1 MELPKVSSWM
11 ERYLA
16 LVHHFN
22 ADIIGLPIPEKPRRL
37 SDSRKDW
44 ARTALEEELIEFYNA
59 ETLEDEAD
67 ALVDLSY
74 FALGRL
80 VEMGIVPG
88 LVFDEVHEAN
98 MRKRR
103 GELSKRPNSLGFD
116 AVKPEGWTGPNLL
129 PYLSLDRSAVRAM
142 YDVKLATLELAEA
155 TQTLDVELGEAG
167 KPKFLILGHAR
178 HGKDTV
184 AEILRDE
191 YGFTFTSSS
200 LFCAEKVIWKA
211 IHNQR
216 AAIDRHIAASSPGMS
231 AEQLIEELG
240 MMAGREY
247 PSYAECFADRAN
259 FRAAWFSLIAAYCY
273 PDKERLARE
282 IFAENDIYVGI
293 RNRRELNAVLNA
305 GLADVTIWVD
315 ASERV
320 DQEPM
325 ASCTVE
331 PWMAMFTID
340 NNGFAEDLRRNVH
353 QLMSTLGF
361 ERSTEC

>member
-11 ERYLA
+11 ERFLA
-16 LVHHFN
+16 LVHVFN
-22 ADIIGLPIPEKPRRL
+22 RDIIGYPIPEKPQRL
-37 SDSRKDW
+37 SDDRKDW
-44 ARTALEEELIEFYNA
+44 ARTVLEEELIEFYNA

-80 VEMGIVPG
+80 VEMGVVPG

-103 GELSKRPNSLGFD
+103 GELSKRPNSLGYD
-116 AVKPEGWTGPNLL
+116 AVKPDGWTGPNLL

-155 TQTLDVELGEAG
+155 AQTLDVELGETG

-200 LFCAEKVIWKA
+200 LFCAEKVIWDA
-211 IHNQR
+211 IHNQQ
-216 AAIDRHIAASSPGMS
+216 AAIDRHIAASRPGMS
-231 AEQLIEELG
+231 AGQLIEELG

-247 PSYAECFADRAN
+247 PSYAECFADRGN
-259 FRAAWFSLIAAYCY
+259 FRAAWFSLIAAYLH
-273 PDKERLARE
+273 PEMERLGRE
-282 IFAENDIYVGI
+282 IFAENDVYVGI
-293 RNRRELNAVLNA
+293 RNKRELNAVLNA

-320 DQEPM
+320 DQESM

-340 NNGFAEDLRRNVH
+340 NNGSAEDLHRNVR

-361 ERSTEC
+361 ERTA

>member
-16 LVHHFN
+16 LVHRFN

-155 TQTLDVELGEAG
+155 AQTLDVELGETG
-167 KPKFLILGHAR
+167 KPKFLVLGHAR

-200 LFCAEKVIWKA
+200 LFCAEKVIWEA
-211 IHNQR
+211 VHNQQ
-216 AAIDRHIAASSPGMS
+216 AAIDRHIAAGSPGMS
-231 AEQLIEELG
+231 AGQLIEELE

-247 PSYAECFADRAN
+247 PSYAECFADRGN
-259 FRAAWFSLIAAYCY
+259 FRAAWFSLIAAYLH
-273 PDKERLARE
+273 PEMERLGRE
-282 IFAENDIYVGI
+282 IFAENDVYVGI
-293 RNRRELNAVLNA
+293 RNKRELNAVLNA

-320 DQEPM
+320 DQESM

-340 NNGFAEDLRRNVH
+340 NNGSAEDLRRNVH

>member
-16 LVHHFN
+16 LVHRFN
-22 ADIIGLPIPEKPRRL
+22 ADIIGLPIPETPTRL
-37 SDSRKDW
+37 GHARKAW
-44 ARTALEEELIEFYNA
+44 ASGAIAEELDEFEKA

-67 ALVDLSY
+67 ALIDLSY

-129 PYLSLDRSAVRAM
+129 PYLSLDRSDIRAM
-142 YDVKLATLELAEA
+142 YDVKLATAELAEA
-155 TQTLDVELGEAG
+155 AQKLDIERGEAG

-184 AEILRDE
+184 AELLSDE
-191 YGFTFTSSS
+191 YGFAFTSSS
-200 LFCAEKVIWKA
+200 LFCAEKVIWEA
-211 IHNQR
+211 VHNQQ
-216 AAIDRHIAASSPGMS
+216 AAIDRHIAAGSPGMS
-231 AEQLIEELG
+231 AGQLIEELG

-247 PSYAECFADRAN
+247 PSYAECFADRGN

-273 PDKERLARE
+273 PEKERLARE
-282 IFAENDIYVGI
+282 IFAENDVYVGI
-293 RNRRELNAVLNA
+293 RHPTELNAAINS
-305 GLADVTIWVD
+305 GLVDISIWID
-315 ASERV
+315 ASERLEA
-320 DQEPM
+320 EPLS
-325 ASCTVE
+325 SCKVE
-331 PWMAMFTID
+331 PWMAMFTVD
-340 NNGFAEDLRRNVH
+340 NNGNPEDLRRNVR
-353 QLMSTLGF
+353 QLMATLGF
-361 ERSTEC
+361 ERTA

>member
-16 LVHHFN
+16 LVHRFN
-22 ADIIGLPIPEKPRRL
+22 ADIIGLPIPEAPTRL
-37 SDSRKDW
+37 APARKSW
-44 ARTALEEELIEFYNA
+44 AGLALSEELTEFLSA
-59 ETLEDEAD
+59 ETLEDEVD

-80 VEMGIVPG
+80 VEMGVVPG
-88 LVFDEVHEAN
+88 AVFDEVHEAN

-116 AVKPEGWTGPNLL
+116 AVKPEGWTGPALL
-129 PYLSLDRSAVRAM
+129 PYLSLDRSDIRAM
-142 YDVKLATLELAEA
+142 YDVKLATAELAEA
-155 TQTLDVELGEAG
+155 AQTLDIEPGEAG
-167 KPKFLILGHAR
+167 KPKFLVLGHAR

-200 LFCAEKVIWKA
+200 LFCAEKVIWDA
-211 IHNQR
+211 IHNQQ

-231 AEQLIEELG
+231 AGQLIEELE

-247 PSYAECFADRAN
+247 PSYAECFADRGN
-259 FRAAWFSLIAAYCY
+259 FRAAWFSLIAAYLY
-273 PDKERLARE
+273 PEMERLGRE

-293 RNRRELNAVLNA
+293 RNKRELNAVLNA
-305 GLADVTIWVD
+305 GLADVTVWVD

-340 NNGFAEDLRRNVH
+340 NNGSAEDLHRNVH

-361 ERSTEC
+361 ERTA

>member
-11 ERYLA
+11 ERFLA
-16 LVHHFN
+16 LVHVFN
-22 ADIIGLPIPEKPRRL
+22 RDIIGYPIPEKPQRL
-37 SDSRKDW
+37 SDDRKDW
-44 ARTALEEELIEFYNA
+44 ARTVLEEELIEFYNA

-80 VEMGIVPG
+80 IEMGVVPG
-88 LVFDEVHEAN
+88 IVFDEVHEAN
-98 MRKRR
+98 MRKVR
-103 GELSKRPNSLGFD
+103 GTRSKRSDGLGFD
-116 AVKPEGWTGPNLL
+116 AMKPEGWTGPDLL
-129 PYLSLDRSAVRAM
+129 PYLSLDRSDILAM
-142 YDVKLATLELAEA
+142 YDVKLATAELAEA
-155 TQTLDVELGEAG
+155 AQTLDVELGEAG

-184 AEILRDE
+184 AEILRDC
-191 YGFTFTSSS
+191 YGFAFTSSS
-200 LFCAEKVIWKA
+200 LFCAEKVIWDA
-211 IHNQR
+211 VHNQQ
-216 AAIDRHIAASSPGMS
+216 AAIDRHIAAGSPGMS
-231 AEQLIEELG
+231 AGQLIEELE

-247 PSYAECFADRAN
+247 PSYAECFADRGN

-273 PDKERLARE
+273 PNKERLGRE

-293 RNRRELNAVLNA
+293 RNKRELNAVLNA
-305 GLADVTIWVD
+305 GLADITIWVD

-331 PWMAMFTID
+331 PWMAAFAID
-340 NNGFAEDLRRNVH
+340 NNGTAEDLHRNVH
-353 QLMSTLGF
+353 QLMATLGF
-361 ERSTEC
+361 ERIA

>member
-1 MELPKVSSWM
+1 MKLPKVSSWM

-16 LVHHFN
+16 LVHRFS
-22 ADIIGLPIPEKPRRL
+22 ADVIGLPIPETPTRL
-37 SDSRKDW
+37 GSERKNW
-44 ARTALEEELIEFYNA
+44 AYNALEEELVEFYQA
-59 ETLEDEAD
+59 QSLEDEVD

-80 VEMGIVPG
+80 VEMGVVPG
-88 LVFDEVHEAN
+88 AVFDEVHEAN
-98 MRKRR
+98 MRKHR

-116 AVKPEGWTGPNLL
+116 AVKPEGWIGPELL
-129 PYLSLDRSAVRAM
+129 PYLALDRSTVRAM
-142 YDVKLATLELAEA
+142 YDLKLTKLELAEA
-155 TQTLDVELGEAG
+155 VAELDVEPMDAG
-167 KPKFLILGHAR
+167 KPKFLVLGHAR

-200 LFCAEKVIWKA
+200 LFCAEKVIWEA
-211 IHNQR
+211 IHNQQ
-216 AAIDRHIAASSPGMS
+216 AAIDRHIAAGSPGM
-231 AEQLIEELG
+231 AAGQLIEELE

-247 PSYAECFADRAN
+247 PGYAECFADRGN
-259 FRAAWFSLIAAYCY
+259 FRAAWFSLIAAYLY

-293 RNRRELNAVLNA
+293 RNKRELNAVLNA
-305 GLADVTIWVD
+305 GLADVTVWVD
-315 ASERV
+315 ASERI
-320 DQEPM
+320 DQETV

-340 NNGFAEDLRRNVH
+340 NNGTAEDLRRNVH
-353 QLMSTLGF
+353 QLMATLGF
-361 ERSTEC
+361 ERNS

>member
-16 LVHHFN
+16 LVHRFN
-22 ADIIGLPIPEKPRRL
+22 ADIIGLPIPETPTRL
-37 SDSRKDW
+37 GHARKAW
-44 ARTALEEELIEFYNA
+44 ASGAIAEELDEFEKA
-59 ETLEDEAD
+59 ETFEDEVD

-80 VEMGIVPG
+80 VEMGVVPG

-155 TQTLDVELGEAG
+155 AQTLDVELGEAG

-191 YGFTFTSSS
+191 YGFAFTSSS
-200 LFCAEKVIWKA
+200 LFCAEKVIWDA
-211 IHNQR
+211 VHNQQ

-231 AEQLIEELG
+231 AGQLIEELE

-247 PSYAECFADRAN
+247 PSYAECFADRSN
-259 FRAAWFSLIAAYCY
+259 FRAAWFSLIAAYLH
-273 PDKERLARE
+273 PEMERLGRE
-282 IFAENDIYVGI
+282 IFAENDVYVGI
-293 RNRRELNAVLNA
+293 RNKRELNAVLNA

-320 DQEPM
+320 DQEPV

-340 NNGFAEDLRRNVH
+340 NNGTAEDLHRNVH

-361 ERSTEC
+361 ERST

>member
-11 ERYLA
+11 ERYLT
-16 LVHHFN
+16 LVHRFN
-22 ADIIGLPIPEKPRRL
+22 ADIIGLPIPETPTRL
-37 SDSRKDW
+37 GEARKEW
-44 ARTALEEELIEFYNA
+44 ALDALNEEVGEFFAA
-59 ETLEDEAD
+59 ETLEDEVD

-155 TQTLDVELGEAG
+155 AQMLDVERGEAG

-184 AEILRDE
+184 AEILSDE
-191 YGFTFTSSS
+191 YGFAFASSS
-200 LFCAEKVIWKA
+200 LFCAEKVIWDA
-211 IHNQR
+211 IHNQQ
-216 AAIDRHIAASSPGMS
+216 AAIDRHIAAGSPGMS
-231 AEQLIEELG
+231 AGQLIEELS
-240 MMAGREY
+240 MMAAREY
-247 PSYAECFADRAN
+247 PSYAQCFADRGN

-293 RNRRELNAVLNA
+293 RNKRELNAVLNA

-340 NNGFAEDLRRNVH
+340 NNGSAEDLHRNVH

-361 ERSTEC
+361 ERIA

>member
-16 LVHHFN
+16 LVHRFN

-80 VEMGIVPG
+80 VEMGVVPG
-88 LVFDEVHEAN
+88 IVFDEVHEAN

-116 AVKPEGWTGPNLL
+116 AVKPEGWTGPELL
-129 PYLSLDRSAVRAM
+129 PYLSLDRSDIRAM
-142 YDVKLATLELAEA
+142 YGVKLAERELAEA
-155 TQTLDVELGEAG
+155 AQTLGAEPGEAG

-184 AEILRDE
+184 AEILRDC

-200 LFCAEKVIWKA
+200 LFCAEKVIWAAVHNHGDALDQHEKA
-211 IHNQR
+211 GR
-216 AAIDRHIAASSPGMS
+216 PGMS
-231 AEQLIEELG
+231 TLQLHKELQR
-240 MMAGREY
+240 MKGREY
-247 PSYAECFADRAN
+247 PSYAQCFADRGN
-259 FRAAWFSLIAAYCY
+259 FRAAWFSLIAAYLY
-273 PDKERLARE
+273 PEMERLGRE

-293 RNRRELNAVLNA
+293 RNTRELNAVLNS
-305 GLADVTIWVD
+305 GLADVSIWVD
-315 ASERV
+315 AKERI
-320 DQEPM
+320 DPEPLS
-325 ASCTVE
+325 SCTVE

-340 NNGFAEDLRRNVH
+340 NNGTAEDLHLNVH
-353 QLMSTLGF
+353 QLMATIGF
-361 ERSTEC
+361 ERIA

>member
-16 LVHHFN
+16 LVHRFN
-22 ADIIGLPIPEKPRRL
+22 ADIIGLPIPETPTRL
-37 SDSRKDW
+37 GETRKEW
-44 ARTALEEELIEFYNA
+44 ALDALNEEVGEFFAA
-59 ETLEDEAD
+59 ETLEDEVD

-80 VEMGIVPG
+80 VEMGVVPG
-88 LVFDEVHEAN
+88 AVFDEVHEAN
-98 MRKRR
+98 MRKRQ

-116 AVKPEGWTGPNLL
+116 AVKPEGWTGPELL
-129 PYLSLDRSAVRAM
+129 PYLSLDRSDIRAM
-142 YDVKLATLELAEA
+142 YGVKLAERELAEA
-155 TQTLDVELGEAG
+155 AQTLDAEPGEAG

-200 LFCAEKVIWKA
+200 LFCAEKVIWDA
-211 IHNQR
+211 VHNQQ
-216 AAIDRHIAASSPGMS
+216 AAIDRHIAAGSPGMS
-231 AEQLIEELG
+231 GGQLIEELG

-247 PSYAECFADRAN
+247 PSYAECFADRGN
-259 FRAAWFSLIAAYCY
+259 FRAAWFSLIAAYLY
-273 PDKERLARE
+273 PEMERLGRE

-293 RNRRELNAVLNA
+293 RNKRELNAVLNA
-305 GLADVTIWVD
+305 GLADVTVWVD

-320 DQEPM
+320 DQGSM

-340 NNGFAEDLRRNVH
+340 NNGSAEDLHRNVH
-353 QLMSTLGF
+353 QLMATLGF
-361 ERSTEC
+361 ERIA

>member
-16 LVHHFN
+16 LVHRFN
-22 ADIIGLPIPEKPRRL
+22 TDIIGLPIPETPTRL
-37 SDSRKDW
+37 GEARKEW
-44 ARTALEEELIEFYNA
+44 ALGALNEEVGEFEKA
-59 ETLEDEAD
+59 ETLEGEAD
-67 ALVDLSY
+67 ALIDLSY

-80 VEMGIVPG
+80 IEMGIVPG

-103 GELSKRPNSLGFD
+103 GELSKRPNSLGYD

-129 PYLSLDRSAVRAM
+129 PYLSLDRSDIRAM
-142 YDVKLATLELAEA
+142 YDVKLAMSELAEA
-155 TQTLDVELGEAG
+155 AQTLDVEPGEAG

-200 LFCAEKVIWKA
+200 LFCAEKVIWDA
-211 IHNQR
+211 IHNQQ
-216 AAIDRHIAASSPGMS
+216 AAIDRHIAAGSPGMS
-231 AEQLIEELG
+231 AGQLIEELE
-240 MMAGREY
+240 MMAGRGY
-247 PSYAECFADRAN
+247 PDYAECFADRCN

-273 PDKERLARE
+273 PEKERLARE
-282 IFAENDIYVGI
+282 IFAENDIYVGV
-293 RNRRELNAVLNA
+293 RNKRELNAILNA

-320 DQEPM
+320 DREPM

-340 NNGFAEDLRRNVH
+340 NNGSAEDLHRNVH

-361 ERSTEC
+361 ERTA

>member
-16 LVHHFN
+16 LVHRFN
-22 ADIIGLPIPEKPRRL
+22 ADIIGLPIPETPTRL
-37 SDSRKDW
+37 GHARKAW
-44 ARTALEEELIEFYNA
+44 ASGAIAEELDEFEKA
-59 ETLEDEAD
+59 ETFEDEVD

-80 VEMGIVPG
+80 VEMGVVPG
-88 LVFDEVHEAN
+88 AVFDEVHEAN

-116 AVKPEGWTGPNLL
+116 AVKPERWTGPELL
-129 PYLSLDRSAVRAM
+129 PYLSLDRSDIRAM
-142 YDVKLATLELAEA
+142 YGVKLAERELAEA
-155 TQTLDVELGEAG
+155 AQTLDAEPGEAR

-191 YGFTFTSSS
+191 YGFAFTSSS
-200 LFCAEKVIWKA
+200 LFCAEKVIWEA
-211 IHNQR
+211 LHNQDK
-216 AAIDRHIAASSPGMS
+216 AVERHIAAGSPGMS
-231 AEQLIEELG
+231 ADQLYQEFS

-247 PSYAECFADRAN
+247 SSYAQCFADRGN

-273 PDKERLARE
+273 PNKERLARE
-282 IFAENDIYVGI
+282 IYAENDIYVGI
-293 RNRRELNAVLNA
+293 RNTRELNAVLNS
-305 GLADVTIWVD
+305 GLADVSIWVD
-315 ASERV
+315 AKERI
-320 DQEPM
+320 DPEPM

-340 NNGFAEDLRRNVH
+340 NNGTAEDLHRNVH

-361 ERSTEC
+361 ERAA